1 MMKKQI
7 LGILFLLYSLVS
19 FAQINEIGVFLG
31 GSNYIGDIGRTNYI
45 YPNNYAIGGI
55 YKWNMHPQ
63 YTLRSTFTYAKVS
76 GKDVDSNNSFRE
88 FRGLNFTNTVLELS
102 AGIEYHFFKYNLSK
116 IGFTHTPY
124 IIVEAGVANYDTR
137 EKGRT
142 FNFMMPFGLGYKTK
156 LARNVGIAFETTFR
170 YTFKDDIDGY
180 PNDPESINIQINPD
194 NNDWY
199 VFTGITIVYAFGRPG
214 CYTGHFF

>member
-1 MMKKQI
+1 MKKQI
-7 LGILFLLYSLVS
+7 LGILFSLCSMVS

-55 YKWNMHPQ
+55 YKWNMHPH
-63 YTLRSTFTYAKVS
+63 YSLRSTFTYAKIS
-76 GKDVDSNNSFRE
+76 ADDTDSENSFRE